1 MNEFY
6 RSNSDT
12 LLDILIPTFNRTSY
26 AINAIQSCLNV
37 NDPRISIFCH
47 SNGKDQALEE
57 FLSDKPNVRYGYF
70 QKNLGPIKNG
80 QILLKNTIGKY
91 CMILS
96 DEDEIDKNNI
106 LNLLNYLENT
116 NETLAVINC
125 QVYDIDQKNIYFT
138 PFPLNKS
145 SITLKEIL
153 LTRPIQISYL
163 SGYIYNT
170 KILHKINFDYYLKES
185 LGNSYSFLN
194 IAHKLLEH
202 GKQGLFHDTIILM
215 GKRATKGGHS
225 FEHIVEET
233 PKNIKLNHDVVGA
246 KARARQFFY
255 MHKTARTINIIL
267 FAKFLLYDLELLR
280 DALRGLMIANFESGH
295 DDNIY
300 EETKKALNEAINEQE
315 YFSNWASIT
324 FYQIVKYDK
333 ISFSIPILKSII
345 KLVTR
350 INNQR
355 IKFL

>member
-1 MNEFY
+1 M
-6 RSNSDT
+6 SDI
-12 LLDILIPTFNRTSY
+12 LLEILIPTYNRTDR
-26 AINAIQSCLNV
+26 AIEAIQSCLSV
-37 NDPRISIFCH
+37 NDSRIGIFCH
-47 SNGKDQALEE
+47 SNGKDSKLEL
-57 FLSDKPNVRYGYF
+57 FSLKQPGVRYGYF
-70 QKNLGPIKNG
+70 DINQGPIKNG
-80 QILLKNTIGKY
+80 EKLLKNSIGRF

-96 DEDEIDKNNI
+96 DEDKIHSLNTKKLLDFLEAYDQKFAVVNCGI
-106 LNLLNYLENT
+106 LNLEN
-116 NETLAVINC
+116 NET
-125 QVYDIDQKNIYFT
+125 YFT

-145 SITLKEIL
+145 AITFKEAL
-153 LTRPIQISYL
+153 LTRPTQISYL

-185 LGNSYSFLN
+185 LGNSYSFIN

-233 PKNIKLNHDVVGA
+233 TMNIKLNHDVVGA

-300 EETKKALNEAINEQE
+300 EETKKALNEAIDEQE
-315 YFSNWASIT
+315 YFSNWASIA

-355 IKFL
+355 IKLL